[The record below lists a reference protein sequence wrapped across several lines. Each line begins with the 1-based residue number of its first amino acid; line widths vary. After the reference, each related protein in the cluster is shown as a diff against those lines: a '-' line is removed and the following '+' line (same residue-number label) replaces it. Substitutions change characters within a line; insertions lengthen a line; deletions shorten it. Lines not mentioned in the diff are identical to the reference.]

1 MKAVKLFKVS
11 EPIEDIL
18 SRPSGKLVGL
28 LGFFGS
34 LIIIPLLLLIIL
46 LGVVGIFIGSRGGY
60 SVIDRVESPDHL
72 HQAIVY
78 RIPDSDYHV
87 GVDQVGVG
95 ASFSVP
101 PERDL
106 CSLSHMPT
114 IAWLNDHT
122 VLVVVR
128 QDAMWDVKKAAPLA
142 DGTVIE
148 CDVKS
153 P

>member
-60 SVIDRVESPDHL
+60 SVIDRVESRTIFIKPL
-72 HQAIVY
+72 FTEFLTVTITSGSTKLASSIVLG
-78 RIPDSDYHV
+78 S
-87 GVDQVGVG
+87 
-95 ASFSVP
+95 
-101 PERDL
+101 
-106 CSLSHMPT
+106 T
-114 IAWLNDHT
+114 
-122 VLVVVR
+122 
-128 QDAMWDVKKAAPLA
+128 
-142 DGTVIE
+142 
-148 CDVKS
+148 
-153 P
+153 